1 MTAQSVAR
9 TGKECTAFDAAN
21 LPTSPKDRLADIE
34 TLITKHRHTI
44 CGLLSAALGIVSIAE
59 PVTVHIRQSHAW
71 LAAAIGLAIA
81 CFANAALTLGR
92 NARLATHLLVAMV
105 AGFVVLQVDMRTG
118 MAWAFI
124 VPPLILFMHPPRRG
138 FAYVVGV
145 AGVLL
150 IACFSL
156 HDTRDLHRADNIDF
170 ICSFAVVTTVSTL
183 FSRDLLA
190 TTAAVTAIAFR
201 DPLTG
206 LLQRD
211 IFESLANA
219 QMKRATFGETALCVA
234 IVDIDNMKH
243 INDEWGHAAGDF
255 AIQHVSRALTSALR
269 EADLC
274 SRIGGDE
281 FMVLFNGATAEQA
294 RHIVERVLRCVSST
308 DSSAPWHSEHRL
320 TVSAGVAQLRGD
332 ENFSDLYLLAD
343 RALIRAKQKGRN
355 IVAGSN

>member
-1 MTAQSVAR
+1 MTTQSIPR
-9 TGKECTAFDAAN
+9 TGKACTAFDAAN
-21 LPTSPKDRLADIE
+21 PPARPKDRLADIE
-34 TLITKHRHTI
+34 TLITKHRHAV

-59 PVTVHIRQSHAW
+59 PVTIHIRQSGAW
-71 LAAAIGLAIA
+71 LGAAIGLAVA
-81 CFANAALTLGR
+81 CFANAALTLGQ
-92 NARLATHLLVAMV
+92 NARLATHLLVTMV

-150 IACFSL
+150 LACFSL
-156 HDTRDLHRADNIDF
+156 HDTRDLYRADNIDF

-190 TTAAVTAIAFR
+190 TTATVTAIAFR

-211 IFESLANA
+211 IFESLSKA
-219 QMKRATFGETALCVA
+219 QMKRAVAGETDLCVA
-234 IVDIDNMKH
+234 IIDIDNMKR

-255 AIQHVSRALTSALR
+255 AIQHVSRALSSALR

-281 FMVLFNGATAEQA
+281 FMVLFNGANAKQA
-294 RHIVERVLRCVSST
+294 RDIVARVLHCVSST
-308 DSSAPWHSEHRL
+308 DVTAPWHCEHRL

-332 ENFSDLYLLAD
+332 EKFSDLYMLAD
-343 RALIRAKQKGRN
+343 RALIRAKRKGRN

>member
-1 MTAQSVAR
+1 MTAHSVSR
-9 TGKECTAFDAAN
+9 TGKECTAFDTAA
-21 LPTSPKDRLADIE
+21 PASPKDRLADIE
-34 TLITKHRHTI
+34 TLITRHRHAI
-44 CGLLSAALGIVSIAE
+44 CGLLSAALGIVSLAE
-59 PVTVHIRQSHAW
+59 PVTVHIRQNDAW
-71 LAAAIGLAIA
+71 LAAAISLAVA

-156 HDTRDLHRADNIDF
+156 HDARDLQRADNIDF
-170 ICSFAVVTTVSTL
+170 ICSFAVVTTLSTL

-211 IFESLANA
+211 IFESLAKA
-219 QMKRATFGETALCVA
+219 QMKRAAFGETALCVA
-234 IVDIDNMKH
+234 IIDIDNMKR

-255 AIQHVSRALTSALR
+255 AIQHVSRALTDALR

-281 FMVLFNGATAEQA
+281 FMVLFNGADADRA
-294 RHIVERVLRCVSST
+294 RQIVERVLHRVST
-308 DSSAPWHSEHRL
+308 PDARAPWHSEHRL

-332 ENFSDLYLLAD
+332 EKFSDLYLLAD
-343 RALIRAKQKGRN
+343 RALIRAKRKGRN
-355 IVAGSN
+355 LVAGSN